1 MKSIIEQRKMIR
13 NNDKVIVGAFIGGI
27 IMIVIF
33 TILSWT
39 PTTKFKDIAPLI
51 LSSITILIGL
61 FTAAKVLRWH
71 EVKRNDKG
79 FEVAQNIVMNTYQ
92 IYIIVLNYSEYLN
105 LIRSNG
111 EINKISLIEKLSE
124 DNNIFKEKYN
134 NAVGMKKSLKKWNV
148 RLKVIDNLLYRM
160 MVLHHTQFVIISHYC
175 NGNDYNHEMEEQQRL
190 LNELNISMDEYN
202 ELTVDDIYEFNN

>member
-1 MKSIIEQRKMIR
+1 MKSILEQRKMIR